1 MPGLPE
7 QIQSSLRG
15 RVCYM
20 GLGNVDRGDDA
31 FGVRLAE
38 ALVSAGVPDVII
50 AGINPER
57 LVGRCAEEGFD
68 HLVFLDAVDFGAAPG
83 SLVFLN
89 SSEISARFSD
99 VSTHKISL
107 GLLAKYVEST
117 GKTKVWLLG
126 AQPESLRPAPALS
139 PALHATAAILTEL
152 IGSFAC
158 QGAEL

>member
-1 MPGLPE
+1 MDNFRLQLTCLEG
-7 QIQSSLRG
+7 G
-15 RVCYM
+15 VCLM
-20 GLGNVDRGDDA
+20 GVGNTELGDDGLGVQLA
-31 FGVRLAE
+31 ERLAGD
-38 ALVSAGVPDVII
+38 GVPNVVV
-50 AGINPER
+50 AGTSPECF
-57 LVGRCAEEGFD
+57 LGCGANAQAA
-68 HLVFLDAVDFGAAPG
+68 HIVFLDAVDFGAAPG